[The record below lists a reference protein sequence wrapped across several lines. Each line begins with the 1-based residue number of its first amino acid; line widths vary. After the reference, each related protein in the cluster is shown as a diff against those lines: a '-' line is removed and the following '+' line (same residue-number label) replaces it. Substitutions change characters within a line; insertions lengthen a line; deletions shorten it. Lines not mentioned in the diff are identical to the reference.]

1 MSPEGL
7 KERAQTALRSI
18 IDRYTAGE
26 AEVVR
31 VFFSHPKTTEEYLD
45 MVLRQI
51 GREVQIAHWLP
62 KAGPMGEKLERGVG
76 RWQLYEALEH
86 MADEIKHYALLA
98 DVAEW
103 LAGRRLSAEELRR
116 YEVNAFWDPEVDEKY
131 LHNPLLPEAAKMV
144 DVTRALLTDY
154 EPAFWKGIVQLS
166 EGGGGGAFIEAS
178 RVGADE
184 FQRRLA
190 QAMGQI
196 VADELRHGAEHIEE
210 FVEHHIRADSDL
222 ERAERALTA
231 VMAQH
236 LRVRNEIYG
245 FPLSEE
251 RLAAIARGEIGPPP
265 AVPGEAGRV
274 PSRV

>member
-1 MSPEGL
+1 MSRDAV
-7 KERAQTALRSI
+7 KERARAVLRSI
-18 IDRYTAGE
+18 VDRYTAGE

-31 VFFSHPKTTEEYLD
+31 VFFSSPRTKEEYLE

-62 KAGPMGEKLERGVG
+62 KAGPMGERLEQGVG
-76 RWQLYEALEH
+76 RWELYESLEH

-98 DVAEW
+98 DLAEW
-103 LAGRRLSAEELRR
+103 LAGRKLSAEELRR
-116 YEVNAFWDPEVDEKY
+116 YEVNAFWDPEVDERY
-131 LHNPLLPEAAKMV
+131 LHNPLLPEAARMV
-144 DVTRALLTDY
+144 DVTRELLSDY
-154 EPAFWKGIVQLS
+154 EPAFWKGIVQIS

-178 RVGADE
+178 RVHGDE
-184 FQRRLA
+184 FRRRFA

-196 VADELRHGAEHIEE
+196 IADELRHGAEHIDE
-210 FVEHHIRADSDL
+210 FVEKHIHTEADPERAD
-222 ERAERALTA
+222 RALTA

-251 RLAAIARGEIGPPP
+251 RLAAIGRGEIGPPP
-265 AVPGEAGRV
+265 TMPAEPGTVPLGV
-274 PSRV
+274 